1 MLSVHC
7 DDLLTLWCRAIPIFG
22 CAAPLFSDTID
33 AMNDNGY
40 IMSFSSADSME
51 PRAAAKLN
59 NNFRFLLSQIKD
71 PEIVMAAGYTLP
83 DPRVDET
90 LFYQLDTGDLYIWS
104 KFIPVDPETLEP
116 QEPYWD
122 WMKLDINTIE
132 QVSVAPSG
140 VRDDKALVKYLV
152 DPAGAMPFFW
162 VDAGDT
168 PRAGWY
174 SLRDLVH
181 GWINEWISD
190 SDNID
195 TLKSVLGLN

>member
-7 DDLLTLWCRAIPIFG
+7 DDLLTLWCRAIPISG

-83 DPRVDET
+83 DPRV
-90 LFYQLDTGDLYIWS
+90 L
-104 KFIPVDPETLEP
+104 
-116 QEPYWD
+116 
-122 WMKLDINTIE
+122 
-132 QVSVAPSG
+132 
-140 VRDDKALVKYLV
+140 
-152 DPAGAMPFFW
+152 
-162 VDAGDT
+162 
-168 PRAGWY
+168 
-174 SLRDLVH
+174 
-181 GWINEWISD
+181 
-190 SDNID
+190 
-195 TLKSVLGLN
+195 